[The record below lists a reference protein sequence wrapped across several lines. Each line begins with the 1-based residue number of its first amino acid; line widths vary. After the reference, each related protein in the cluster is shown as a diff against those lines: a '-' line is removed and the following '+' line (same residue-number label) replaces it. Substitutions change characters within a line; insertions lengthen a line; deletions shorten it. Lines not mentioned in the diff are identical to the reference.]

1 MSIAQSHPAGWFVNP
16 APGATTQPVIVGIGG
31 TTRPQSSSQRALER
45 CLAFARESG
54 AETVLVSG
62 PQLPTGIYDPSRAE
76 RSAEALELVRLLRR
90 ADGLIIASPAY
101 HGSISGHLK
110 NALDFTEDMRGDA
123 RPYLDGRAVGLICT
137 AMGWQAGG
145 ATLAALRAIAHAL
158 RGWPT
163 PLGVLINTAV
173 TGFDSNGCC
182 LDAATDDQL
191 RMMAK
196 QVVEFA
202 QMKTLAAAMQ
212 SGTPAPLRVAAEA
225 P

>member
-1 MSIAQSHPAGWFVNP
+1 MSIAQNHPAGWFVNQE
-16 APGATTQPVIVGIGG
+16 PGTMIRPVIVGIGG
-31 TTRPQSSSQRALER
+31 TTRAQSSSQLALER
-45 CLAFARESG
+45 CLAFARETG
-54 AETVLVSG
+54 AETVLISG
-62 PQLPTGIYDPSRAE
+62 PQLPTSIYDPSQAK
-76 RSAEALELVRLLRR
+76 RSAEAQELVRHLRR

-145 ATLAALRAIAHAL
+145 ATLAALRAITHAL

-173 TGFDSNGCC
+173 PCFDAAGRC
-182 LDAATDDQL
+182 LDTTTDDQL

-196 QVVEFA
+196 QVVDFA
-202 QMKTLAAAMQ
+202 EIRAKATMQTGRQAAV
-212 SGTPAPLRVAAEA
+212 RVAAA
-225 P
+225 VP